1 VSVKINSV
9 FVSNVFISFG
19 GLLMSIK
26 GDFKNLKNLEI
37 DERVYLLIAAI
48 WFAYGQSPKRKLLR
62 FLIAN

>member
-1 VSVKINSV
+1 
-9 FVSNVFISFG
+9 
-19 GLLMSIK
+19 MSIK